1 MFWCVVF
8 SFYLQ
13 ISSKFPCDFFFDLL
27 VVEELIIFTFWWI
40 FLFSLCRWFLVPF
53 YMKKIFYMIS
63 ASQMCENLSC
73 RLHVVCGKNIL
84 RVLEKTVFCCLEGN
98 VLYMSI
104 KSNWSN
110 CAVKVLCFLIDLLS
124 SCSIHS

>member
-8 SFYLQ
+8 SFCLQ

-53 YMKKIFYMIS
+53 YMV
-63 ASQMCENLSC
+63 EED
-73 RLHVVCGKNIL
+73 IL
-84 RVLEKTVFCCLEGN
+84 YDFSFSN
-98 VLYMSI
+98 V
-104 KSNWSN
+104 
-110 CAVKVLCFLIDLLS
+110 
-124 SCSIHS
+124 